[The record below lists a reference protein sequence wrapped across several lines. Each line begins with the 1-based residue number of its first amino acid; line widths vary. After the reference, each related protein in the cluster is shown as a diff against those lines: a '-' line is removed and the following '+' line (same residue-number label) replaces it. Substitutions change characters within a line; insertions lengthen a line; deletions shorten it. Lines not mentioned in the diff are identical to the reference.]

1 MHIHSKEILDFL
13 HNEMNIDINNHMST
27 INDRVAAR
35 IRREFAGRAAQGQ
48 QAGARGG
55 ARQAAVGPVPEGQ
68 AAQGRGQAPSAPA
81 AAGPAASGD
90 RRSQPAPPRAQAGA
104 APGAG
109 AGGATRPAAPA
120 PRPARPQAEGGPRP
134 GGGADRAG
142 GARRPQGAAGPAR
155 AGHGPGPQPGGRAE
169 GAGGRPR
176 GNGAAPRTGTA
187 AGGRP
192 APGGFRGGAPRPG
205 GAPRGAGGGPGA
217 GAGHPGGGRPGGA
230 GGRFGGGRA
239 PAAGGRPAAAGQ
251 RGRPARRGRGGGRPE
266 PERDAWRDG
275 RTIDLEEER
284 RAPKGPKQP
293 GRRKRSGAERLAQI
307 QVPAEI
313 ELADGTIG
321 VSRLAEKL
329 HLPTV
334 EVVKRLVAMGVMAS
348 AGQEIPAETAARVA
362 EAFGSHATIR
372 RPEKILS
379 DEELLQERLS
389 EAASSGVE
397 RPPVVV
403 VLGHVDHGKTSLL
416 DAIRETRVAAS
427 EAGGITQHI
436 GASTV
441 EQNGRRIVFLD
452 TPGHEAF
459 TAMRARGAQIGD
471 VAILVVAADDG
482 IMPQTVEAI
491 QHARAAGLPIVV
503 ALNKIDKPNAN
514 PDRVKQQLAEQGL
527 VPEEWGG
534 ETVVVPV
541 SALKRQGIDEL
552 LEMVL
557 LVADMQELRA
567 NREGPAIGTVIEA
580 RLDRGLGPVASVLVQ
595 DGTLRQG
602 QPFVAGAAYGHVR
615 SMTDDRGRSL
625 EKAGPGTPVEI
636 SGFATLP
643 MAGDVFRVV
652 EDERT
657 AREIALSRQEE
668 AHEAEIGGRQPVT
681 LATFFARQAEG
692 GRKQLRVVLKAD
704 VQGTLEALRGSLGE
718 IRNDEV
724 SVDVI
729 HAAVGGVNESDI
741 MLAAASDAIVIGFNV
756 RPDTKAAALAQEQK
770 VEVKTYRVIYELLD
784 DVKKAVTGLLAPRT
798 EERVIGRAEVRQTF
812 RVPDAGTVA
821 GCYVQEG
828 LVRRNAGVRLVR
840 EGVVVYE
847 GKIASLRRFK
857 EDVRE
862 VAQGY
867 ECGVGLERFDD
878 IKVGDVLEVFEIVE
892 VAR

>member
-1 MHIHSKEILDFL
+1 MDFL
-13 HNEMNIDINNHMST
+13 RNTMNIDINNHMST
-27 INDRVAAR
+27 INDRVAER
-35 IRREFAGRAAQGQ
+35 IRREFADRAAQRPAGRGPVKAAGQ
-48 QAGARGG
+48 PAAPGEKGGTAGVPAGAEGRSAAAGGGGTGPARAARPQPGQAERPAGPGSRPGSAAGAQGGARG
-55 ARQAAVGPVPEGQ
+55 RPYEG
-68 AAQGRGQAPSAPA
+68 AAQAGH
-81 AAGPAASGD
+81 GPAA
-90 RRSQPAPPRAQAGA
+90 
-104 APGAG
+104 
-109 AGGATRPAAPA
+109 
-120 PRPARPQAEGGPRP
+120 RP
-134 GGGADRAG
+134 GGGGPAHHRPGEARGAGAVNGAGARPAAG
-142 GARRPQGAAGPAR
+142 GYRPGARPGGAAG
-155 AGHGPGPQPGGRAE
+155 AGRPGGRP
-169 GAGGRPR
+169 GATAGRVGGGGGRP
-176 GNGAAPRTGTA
+176 APGGGRPA
-187 AGGRP
+187 PAGGRP
-192 APGGFRGGAPRPG
+192 APGGGRPTPG
-205 GAPRGAGGGPGA
+205 GSRPAPAGGRPA
-217 GAGHPGGGRPGGA
+217 PGGGRPAPGGA
-230 GGRFGGGRA
+230 GRA
-239 PAAGGRPAAAGQ
+239 APAGQ
-251 RGRPARRGRGGGRPE
+251 RGRPARRGRGGRPAAAKGE
-266 PERDAWRDG
+266 WRDG
-275 RTIDLEEER
+275 RAIDLEEER
-284 RAPKGPKQP
+284 RTHRGPKAP
-293 GRRKRSGAERLAQI
+293 SRKKRSSAERLAQI

-313 ELADGTIG
+313 ELDEGVIG

-329 HLPTV
+329 HLPTP
-334 EVVKRLVAMGVMAS
+334 EVVRKLIGMGVMAS
-348 AGQEIPAETAARVA
+348 AGQEIPVETAARVA
-362 EAFGSHATIR
+362 EAFGSRASIR
-372 RPEKILS
+372 QAERVLS
-379 DEELLQERLS
+379 DEELLQERLT
-389 EAASSGVE
+389 EGATSGSE

-471 VAILVVAADDG
+471 VAVLVVAADDG

-541 SALKRQGIDEL
+541 SALKREGIGEL

-567 NREGPAIGTVIEA
+567 NPDGPAIGTVIEA

-602 QPFVAGAAYGHVR
+602 QAFVAGAAYGHVR

-625 EKAGPGTPVEI
+625 EEAGPGTPVEI
-636 SGFATLP
+636 SGFDTLP

-652 EDERT
+652 EDERK
-657 AREIALSRQEE
+657 AREIALSRQEQ
-668 AHEAEIGGRQPVT
+668 AHEAEIGTRQPVT

-692 GRKQLRVVLKAD
+692 GRKELRVILKAD
-704 VQGTLEALRGSLGE
+704 VAGTLEALRSSLGE
-718 IRNDEV
+718 IRTEEA
-724 SVDVI
+724 SVEVI
-729 HAAVGGVNESDI
+729 HAAVGGVNESDV
-741 MLAAASDAIVIGFNV
+741 MLAAASDAIIVGFNV
-756 RPDTKAAALAQEQK
+756 RPDAKAAALAQDQK
-770 VEVKTYRVIYELLD
+770 VEIQLYRVIYELLD
-784 DVKKAVTGLLAPRT
+784 DVKKAVRGLLAPKT

-812 RVPDAGTVA
+812 RVPDVGTVA

-828 LVRRNAGVRLVR
+828 VLRRHAGARLVR
-840 EGVVVYE
+840 DGVVVYE

-857 EDVRE
+857 EDARE

-878 IKVGDVLEVFEIVE
+878 IKVGDSLEAFETVE